1 MARCFRGKAKFV
13 LRDWCQSAKPTW
25 SHEGV
30 SEYCTEKNPQI
41 EASQLV
47 YFAISVFWRA
57 AARSWRIRFHAMRPI
72 RLGKYLEVLR
82 LFLLGKSG
90 SPSECSLSV
99 QISTTETPVL
109 ATHFP
114 VSAHAGN
121 AVEHRFYI
129 PGVEFTLSISK
140 HRNRQERHTCIASGN
155 GHPIF
160 TSGAID
166 GAIRKRFRIRLKTG
180 KDVEFHAYLLRQ
192 ATAVLQARS
201 T

>member
-1 MARCFRGKAKFV
+1 M
-13 LRDWCQSAKPTW
+13 
-25 SHEGV
+25 
-30 SEYCTEKNPQI
+30 
-41 EASQLV
+41 
-47 YFAISVFWRA
+47 RA
-57 AARSWRIRFHAMRPI
+57 I

-140 HRNRQERHTCIASGN
+140 HRNPQERHTCIVSGK

-160 TSGAID
+160 TSDAID